1 MVEDYSLSSYRENY
15 AKLNLNNA
23 EESFIVYMIIRTQI
37 LGNYSNNTDYK
48 IIFNDIGKPKG
59 KKRKKGSLK
68 EEEQVFYT
76 FLDTL
81 VDKCYFDKSTRMENN
96 EVLEVLELND
106 YSLIL
111 FKSMMTSSK
120 IVDLMTGKLFGVNK

>member
-1 MVEDYSLSSYRENY
+1 M
-15 AKLNLNNA
+15 K
-23 EESFIVYMIIRTQI
+23 
-37 LGNYSNNTDYK
+37 
-48 IIFNDIGKPKG
+48 
-59 KKRKKGSLK
+59 
-68 EEEQVFYT
+68 QVFYT

-120 IVDLMTGKLFGVNK
+120 IVDLMTGKLFGGK

>member
-1 MVEDYSLSSYRENY
+1 MEVSSMKESYKDYI
-15 AKLNLNNA
+15 NN
-23 EESFIVYMIIRTQI
+23 
-37 LGNYSNNTDYK
+37 D
-48 IIFNDIGKPKG
+48 
-59 KKRKKGSLK
+59 
-68 EEEQVFYT
+68 
-76 FLDTL
+76 
-81 VDKCYFDKSTRMENN
+81 CYFDKSTRMENN